1 MVTRGNETKTGA
13 VTGVAGGAGELRLSW
28 RKSSHSNQDGACV
41 EVAEP
46 AGEVVLFRD
55 SKVPDGSVM
64 RAGRAA
70 AAAFA
75 RAVRL
80 GQL

>member
-1 MVTRGNETKTGA
+1 MVTRGNDMKTAA
-13 VTGVAGGAGELRLSW
+13 VAGVAGGAGGLRLSW

-41 EVAEP
+41 EMAEP

-55 SKVPDGSVM
+55 SKAPDGSVM
-64 RAGRAA
+64 RAGRPA

-75 RAVRL
+75 QAVRL
-80 GQL
+80 EQL